1 MGISGVADL
10 KFVAVLLPV
19 LVGGGCSIFE
29 PREPEQPSQ
38 SSSGYLPPTSAQ
50 TVITN
55 LQNSIEQK
63 NVQNYINCF
72 SDPSR
77 SARPFTFVPS
87 ADAAALFPSILN
99 SWTFTQERDYMTNL
113 IAKAVPNGFSGLVLT
128 LTSPPSVSAD
138 SEVYSYDYLL
148 TFQHTEAG
156 FPSTAR
162 GSLQFAI
169 GVDNS
174 TQQWSIYRW
183 IDLKTTTDITWSSF
197 KGRFSN

>member
-1 MGISGVADL
+1 MGISRVTDL
-10 KFVAVLLPV
+10 KFFVALLSAL
-19 LVGGGCSIFE
+19 LVSGCSVFE

-50 TVITN
+50 VVVIN
-55 LQNSIEQK
+55 LQNSIELK

-72 SDPSR
+72 ADPSR
-77 SARPFTFVPS
+77 SERSFTFVPS
-87 ADAAALFPSILN
+87 ADAAVLFPSVLS
-99 SWTFTQERDYMTNL
+99 SWTYAQERDYMTNL
-113 IAKAVPNGFSGLVLT
+113 ISKAVPNGFSGLLLT
-128 LTSPPSVSAD
+128 LTGSSISAD

-169 GVDNS
+169 GVDNI